1 MHDQAFIE
9 LSLVILT
16 TLVICGFFRLLKQPI
31 MIGYIVSGIVLSPN
45 LLGFLKNSEGL
56 STFSQIGI
64 CFLLFMVG
72 LGLNPKH
79 IRDIGKTAV
88 LTTTAQILISGGIFF
103 LLSRAFGFNT
113 STSLYLGLGLSF
125 SSTIII
131 MKILTDKLS
140 LENLPG
146 KISIGVLIIQ
156 DLLAM
161 LALMVIS
168 AITKEGNLADI
179 IIQTALKG
187 AFLTALLVIISI
199 KALPAITKK
208 IASSQEMLLLFSI
221 AWCMAVASLFYIFD
235 FSIEIG
241 ALLAGITLSLSP
253 YRYEISAKMRPLR
266 DFFIML
272 FFVFLGSQM
281 VFADIASLILPV
293 LVFTL
298 LVLILNPLVITFL
311 MGRIGYTKKTSFLA
325 GINFSQISEFSLI
338 LATLG
343 VKVGHLDQKILS
355 LLTLIALL
363 TITGSTYFIMYAEKI
378 YRYLSPRLS
387 IFEKSGK
394 KIDQHGN
401 TAHQEHD
408 IILIGYANMG
418 ASLVESFKMLNK
430 KFFIVDYNPQVI
442 QDLQRQNIDCLYAD
456 ISNLDT
462 YEEIDF
468 RNSRMVISTLKDL
481 DTNLLLINTVRQKN
495 PAAII
500 LVLSHQTDEAL
511 RLYEQGANYVIMPF
525 HIGGHHTSSLI
536 AEYGFDM
543 EKFLIEKN
551 RHVSRL
557 MIRKELRKNS
567 HF

>member
-16 TLVICGFFRLLKQPI
+16 TLVICGAFRMLKQPI

-64 CFLLFMVG
+64 SFLLFMVG

-88 LTTTAQILISGGIFF
+88 FTTLVQMFLSGGFFF
-103 LLSRAFGFNT
+103 LLSLLFGFNT
-113 STSLYLGLGLSF
+113 TTALYLGLGLSF
-125 SSTIII
+125 SSTIVI

-140 LENLPG
+140 LETLPG
-146 KISIGVLIIQ
+146 KIAIGILIIQ

-161 LALMVIS
+161 IALMTIS
-168 AITKEGNLADI
+168 AIAKDGNLMSTI
-179 IIQTALKG
+179 IETAGKG
-187 AFLTALLVIISI
+187 LVLGVTLILISTKI
-199 KALPAITKK
+199 LPVLARK

-221 AWCMAVASLFYIFD
+221 AWCMAVASLFYLMD

-281 VFADIASLILPV
+281 VFGEIVPLLLPT
-293 LVFTL
+293 LVFTI
-298 LVLILNPLVITFL
+298 LVLVLNPLIITFL

-338 LATLG
+338 VATLG

-363 TITGSTYFIMYAEKI
+363 TITGSTYFINYSEKV
-378 YRYLSPRLS
+378 YRRISRQLD
-387 IFEKSGK
+387 IFEKKGP
-394 KIDQHGN
+394 KIDQQRKRAGR
-401 TAHQEHD
+401 EHE
-408 IILIGYANMG
+408 IILIGYGRMG
-418 ASLVESFKMLNK
+418 ISLVESFKLLGK
-430 KFFIVDYNPQVI
+430 SYFIVDYDPQVI
-442 QDLQRQNIDCLYAD
+442 QDLESQHVDCLYAD

-462 YEEIDF
+462 YDEINF
-468 RNSRMVISTLKDL
+468 NQAKMVISTVKDF
-481 DTNLLLINTVRQKN
+481 DTNLLLINSIKKVNKE
-495 PAAII
+495 AII
-500 LVLSHQTDEAL
+500 LTLSHQIDESI

-525 HIGGHHTSSLI
+525 QIGGHQTSSMI
-536 AEYGFDM
+536 AEYGFDIQ
-543 EKFLIEKN
+543 KFLIEKN
-551 RHVSRL
+551 QHISRL
-557 MIRKELRKNS
+557 LIRKALKKTS
-567 HF
+567 YF